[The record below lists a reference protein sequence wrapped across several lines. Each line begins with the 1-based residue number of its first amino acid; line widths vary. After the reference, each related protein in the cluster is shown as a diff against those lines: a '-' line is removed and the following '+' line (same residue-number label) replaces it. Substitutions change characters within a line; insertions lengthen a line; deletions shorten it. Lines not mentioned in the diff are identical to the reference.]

1 MSVGINLPTNSGLL
15 HACTYIA
22 PLLPWRKYR
31 PAASV
36 RLNHFA
42 KEVLKLGWG
51 LQYPYFREHWKII
64 IHFAVEFQSHCI
76 QGQFPASRII
86 GCSGLT
92 CFGQP
97 LEHDSGIVGFTGQ
110 VIAMAVFQ
118 EVPLPKHSLRTRDAM
133 LVAPKLEL
141 LKSLC

>member
-1 MSVGINLPTNSGLL
+1 MSVGINLLTKSGLL

-51 LQYPYFREHWKII
+51 LQYPYFREHWKINYI
-64 IHFAVEFQSHCI
+64 LQLSFKAIAFRANFRHPGSLAAAV
-76 QGQFPASRII
+76 
-86 GCSGLT
+86 
-92 CFGQP
+92 
-97 LEHDSGIVGFTGQ
+97 
-110 VIAMAVFQ
+110 
-118 EVPLPKHSLRTRDAM
+118 
-133 LVAPKLEL
+133 
-141 LKSLC
+141 